1 VILQSFHS
9 HTGPA
14 NIADPAVVGGGT
26 HFGLSCGTRNRR
38 RSGSFKARALAQ
50 NFFTQRWACKGRR
63 QPRKSLSCLLLGV
76 VFLSPVLSGCILTAE
91 KSDPALDLPASY
103 RYGRGNP
110 HAALPPLA
118 WWRGFRSR
126 ELTDLMQ
133 EAQVANLNI
142 AAAVARVIQ
151 ADGLARV
158 AGAALLPAI
167 NFDASATRSRV
178 SGGPDRSV
186 LRVALNASYE
196 VDFWGKNRAT
206 LRAAEEGAV
215 ASRYDRDVVALTV
228 LASVANQYFTVLAAQ
243 DRLRIAR
250 ENLRAAIRVLD
261 AIRQR
266 REVGTASELDVAQ
279 QESVV
284 ATQRAVLPTLEQLV
298 LQNKTTLAV
307 LVGRTP
313 EQMTVRGGSLDRLAL
328 PRVTPGLP
336 AEILTRRPDIREAE
350 AQLAAADANVYAA
363 RAAFLPTIQLTG
375 EGGFASNALKTLFRP
390 ESAFYSVAAGLT
402 QPVFDGF
409 RLKGLLNVQQG
420 RQEELLQ
427 LYRQS
432 VIFAFSDVEN
442 ALIAIQQNAERER
455 RQREVVES
463 SRRAFDLSETRLREG
478 TIDIVTLLNTQ
489 QTLFQAQDVLA
500 QVRLARF
507 QAVVSLFQAL
517 GGGWQR
523 PGEVPVV
530 PIVVEPSGSP

>member
-1 VILQSFHS
+1 MRHAQPLAGRFAQ
-9 HTGPA
+9 A
-14 NIADPAVVGGGT
+14 W
-26 HFGLSCGTRNRR
+26 
-38 RSGSFKARALAQ
+38 ALTQ
-50 NFFTQRWACKGRR
+50 NPFTQRLVRGLRGR
-63 QPRKSLSCLLLGV
+63 PRRSLAPGPLLAVAL
-76 VFLSPVLSGCILTAE
+76 LSPGLTGCILTAE

-110 HAALPPLA
+110 NAALPKLD

-126 ELTDLMQ
+126 ELTDLMR
-133 EAQVANLNI
+133 EAEVGNLNI

-167 NFDASATRSRV
+167 DFDASATRARAP
-178 SGGPDRSV
+178 GGPDRAV
-186 LRVALNASYE
+186 LSTSLTASYE

-206 LRAAEEGAV
+206 LRATEENAV
-215 ASRYDRDVVALTV
+215 ASRYDRDVVALAV
-228 LASVANQYFTVLAAQ
+228 LASLANQYFTVLASQ

-250 ENLRAAIRVLD
+250 DNLRAAIRVLD
-261 AIRQR
+261 VIVQR
-266 REVGTASELDVAQ
+266 REAGTASDLDVAQ

-284 ATQRAVLPTLEQLV
+284 AQQRAVIPTLEQLL
-298 LQNKTTLAV
+298 LQNKVTLAV
-307 LVGRTP
+307 LVGRAP
-313 EQMTVRGGSLDRLAL
+313 EQMSVRGGTLDRLAL

-336 AEILTRRPDIREAE
+336 AELLTRRPDIREAE

-375 EGGFASNALKTLFRP
+375 DGGFASNALKTLFRP
-390 ESAFYSVAAGLT
+390 ESAFYSIAAGLT
-402 QPVFDGF
+402 QPIFDGF

-432 VIFAFSDVEN
+432 VISAFSDVEN
-442 ALIAIQQNAERER
+442 ALIAIEQNAERAR
-455 RQREVVES
+455 RQREVVNS

-478 TIDIVTLLNTQ
+478 TIDLVTLLNTQ
-489 QTLFQAQDVLA
+489 QTLFQALDVMV
-500 QVRLARF
+500 QVQLARF

-530 PIVVEPSGSP
+530 PIVVAPPGTP

>member
-1 VILQSFHS
+1 MRHAQPLAGRFAQ
-9 HTGPA
+9 A
-14 NIADPAVVGGGT
+14 W
-26 HFGLSCGTRNRR
+26 
-38 RSGSFKARALAQ
+38 ALTQ
-50 NFFTQRWACKGRR
+50 NPFTQRLVRGRGR
-63 QPRKSLSCLLLGV
+63 PRRGLAPCLVLAVAL
-76 VFLSPVLSGCILTAE
+76 LSPGLTGCILTAE

-110 HAALPPLA
+110 NAALPKLE

-133 EAQVANLNI
+133 EAEVANLNI
-142 AAAVARVIQ
+142 AAAVARIIQ

-158 AGAALLPAI
+158 AGSALLPAV
-167 NFDASATRSRV
+167 NFDASATRARAPGGRDRAVLSV
-178 SGGPDRSV
+178 S
-186 LRVALNASYE
+186 LNASYE

-206 LRAAEEGAV
+206 LRATEENAV
-215 ASRYDRDVVALTV
+215 ASRYDRDVVALAV
-228 LASVANQYFTVLAAQ
+228 LATVANQYFTVLASQ

-250 ENLRAAIRVLD
+250 DNLRAAIRVLD
-261 AIRQR
+261 VILQR
-266 REVGTASELDVAQ
+266 REAGTASELDVAQ

-284 ATQRAVLPTLEQLV
+284 AQQRAVIPTLEQLL
-298 LQNKTTLAV
+298 LQNKVTLAV
-307 LVGRTP
+307 LVGRAP
-313 EQMTVRGGSLDRLAL
+313 EQMSVRGGTLDRLAL

-336 AEILTRRPDIREAE
+336 AELLTRRPDIREAE

-375 EGGFASNALKTLFRP
+375 DGGFASNALKTLFRP
-390 ESAFYSVAAGLT
+390 ESAFYSIAAGLT
-402 QPVFDGF
+402 QPIFDGF

-432 VIFAFSDVEN
+432 VISAFSDVEN
-442 ALIAIQQNAERER
+442 ALIAIEQNAERAR
-455 RQREVVES
+455 RQREVVDS

-478 TIDIVTLLNTQ
+478 TIDLVTLLNTQ
-489 QTLFQAQDVLA
+489 QTLFQALDVMV

-507 QAVVSLFQAL
+507 QAILSLFQAL

-530 PIVVEPSGSP
+530 PTVVAPPGTP

>member
-1 VILQSFHS
+1 M
-9 HTGPA
+9 T
-14 NIADPAVVGGGT
+14 
-26 HFGLSCGTRNRR
+26 
-38 RSGSFKARALAQ
+38 Q
-50 NFFTQRWACKGRR
+50 NPFTQRLVRGLRGR
-63 QPRKSLSCLLLGV
+63 PRRSLAPGPLLAVAL
-76 VFLSPVLSGCILTAE
+76 LSPGLTGCILTAE

-110 HAALPPLA
+110 NAALPKLD

-126 ELTDLMQ
+126 ELTDLMR
-133 EAQVANLNI
+133 EAEVGNLNI

-167 NFDASATRSRV
+167 DFDASATRARAP
-178 SGGPDRSV
+178 GGPDRAV
-186 LRVALNASYE
+186 LSTSLTASYE

-206 LRAAEEGAV
+206 LRATEENAV
-215 ASRYDRDVVALTV
+215 ASRYDRDVVALAV
-228 LASVANQYFTVLAAQ
+228 LASLANQYFTVLASQ

-250 ENLRAAIRVLD
+250 DNLRAAIRVLD
-261 AIRQR
+261 VIVQR
-266 REVGTASELDVAQ
+266 REAGTASDLDVAQ

-284 ATQRAVLPTLEQLV
+284 AQQRAVIPTLEQLL
-298 LQNKTTLAV
+298 LQNKVTLAV
-307 LVGRTP
+307 LVGRAP
-313 EQMTVRGGSLDRLAL
+313 EQMSVRGGTLDRLAL

-336 AEILTRRPDIREAE
+336 AELLTRRPDIREAE

-375 EGGFASNALKTLFRP
+375 DGGFASNALKTLFRP
-390 ESAFYSVAAGLT
+390 ESAFYSIAAGLT
-402 QPVFDGF
+402 QPIFDGF

-432 VIFAFSDVEN
+432 VISAFSDVEN
-442 ALIAIQQNAERER
+442 ALIAIEQNAERAR
-455 RQREVVES
+455 RQREVVNS

-478 TIDIVTLLNTQ
+478 TIDLVTLLNTQ
-489 QTLFQAQDVLA
+489 QTLFQALDVMV
-500 QVRLARF
+500 QVQLARF

-530 PIVVEPSGSP
+530 PIVVAPPGTP